1 MAKVTIPWGDGS
13 GDNFYIDYTG
23 VEGSSESLLTSDI
36 NQTGVE
42 RRKTIVFRTTISNVV
57 TALQVEAY
65 LTVIQKTDSLVVA
78 MFNNTVATFGTSQTK
93 AGWKDTKIVNRY
105 GKVCR
110 Y

>member
-23 VEGSSESLLTSDI
+23 VEGSSESLITSDI

-42 RRKTIVFRTTISNVV
+42 RRKTIVFRTTTSNVV
-57 TALQVEAY
+57 TALQSETY

-93 AGWKDTKIVNRY
+93 AGWKDTKNNQ
-105 GKVCR
+105 
-110 Y
+110 

>member
-23 VEGSSESLLTSDI
+23 VKGSSESLIASDI

-42 RRKTIVFRTTISNVV
+42 RRKTLVFRTTTSNVV
-57 TALQVEAY
+57 TALQAEAY

-78 MFNNTVATFGTSQTK
+78 MFNNTVATFGTLEVK
-93 AGWKDTKIVNRY
+93 AGWRDTKNNQ
-105 GKVCR
+105 
-110 Y
+110 

>member
-23 VEGSSESLLTSDI
+23 VEGSSESLITSDI

-42 RRKTIVFRTTISNVV
+42 RRKTLVFRTITSNVV
-57 TALQVEAY
+57 TTLQAEAY

-78 MFNNTVATFGTSQTK
+78 MFNNAVATFGTLEVK
-93 AGWKDTKIVNRY
+93 AGWRDTKNNQ
-105 GKVCR
+105 
-110 Y
+110 

>member
-23 VEGSSESLLTSDI
+23 VEGSSESLITSDI

-42 RRKTIVFRTTISNVV
+42 RRKTLVFRTTTSNVV
-57 TALQVEAY
+57 IALQTEAY

-78 MFNNTVATFGTSQTK
+78 MFNNTVATFGTLEVK
-93 AGWKDTKIVNRY
+93 AGWRDTKNNQ
-105 GKVCR
+105 
-110 Y
+110 

>member
-23 VEGSSESLLTSDI
+23 VEGSSESLITSDI

-42 RRKTIVFRTTISNVV
+42 RRKTIVFRTITLNVV
-57 TALQVEAY
+57 TALQAEAY
-65 LTVIQKTDSLVVA
+65 LTVIQKADSLVVA

-93 AGWKDTKIVNRY
+93 AGWKDTKNNQ
-105 GKVCR
+105 
-110 Y
+110 

>member
-23 VEGSSESLLTSDI
+23 VEGSSESLITSDI

-42 RRKTIVFRTTISNVV
+42 RRKTIVFITTTSNVV
-57 TALQVEAY
+57 TALQSEAY

-78 MFNNTVATFGTSQTK
+78 MFNNTVATSGTSGVK
-93 AGWKDTKIVNRY
+93 AGWRDTKNNQ
-105 GKVCR
+105 
-110 Y
+110 

>member
-23 VEGSSESLLTSDI
+23 IEGSSESLIISDI

-42 RRKTIVFRTTISNVV
+42 RRKTLVFRTTTSNVV
-57 TALQVEAY
+57 TALQSEAY

-78 MFNNTVATFGTSQTK
+78 MFNNKVATFGTSGVK
-93 AGWKDTKIVNRY
+93 AGWRDTKNNQ
-105 GKVCR
+105 
-110 Y
+110 

>member
-23 VEGSSESLLTSDI
+23 VEGSSESLITSDL

-42 RRKTIVFRTTISNVV
+42 RRKTLVFRTTTSNVV
-57 TALQVEAY
+57 TVLQAEAY

-78 MFNNTVATFGTSQTK
+78 MFNNTVATFGTLEVK
-93 AGWKDTKIVNRY
+93 AGWRDTKNNQ
-105 GKVCR
+105 
-110 Y
+110 

>member
-23 VEGSSESLLTSDI
+23 VEGSSESLITSDI

-42 RRKTIVFRTTISNVV
+42 RRKTLVFRTITSNVV
-57 TALQVEAY
+57 TALQAEAY

-93 AGWKDTKIVNRY
+93 AGWKDTKNNQ
-105 GKVCR
+105 
-110 Y
+110 

>member
-23 VEGSSESLLTSDI
+23 VKGSSESLITSDI

-42 RRKTIVFRTTISNVV
+42 RRKTLVFRTTTSNVV
-57 TALQVEAY
+57 TALQSEAY

-78 MFNNTVATFGTSQTK
+78 MFNNTVATFGTLEVK
-93 AGWKDTKIVNRY
+93 AGWRDTKNNQ
-105 GKVCR
+105 
-110 Y
+110 

>member
-23 VEGSSESLLTSDI
+23 VEGSSESLITSDI

-42 RRKTIVFRTTISNVV
+42 RRKTIVFRTTTSNVV
-57 TALQVEAY
+57 TALQAGAY

-93 AGWKDTKIVNRY
+93 AGWKDTKNNQ
-105 GKVCR
+105 
-110 Y
+110 

>member
-23 VEGSSESLLTSDI
+23 VEGSSESLITSDI

-42 RRKTIVFRTTISNVV
+42 RRKTMVFRTTTLNVV
-57 TALQVEAY
+57 TALQAEAY

-78 MFNNTVATFGTSQTK
+78 MFNNTVATFGTSEVK
-93 AGWKDTKIVNRY
+93 AGWRDTKNNR
-105 GKVCR
+105 
-110 Y
+110 

>member
-23 VEGSSESLLTSDI
+23 VEGSSELLIISDI

-42 RRKTIVFRTTISNVV
+42 RRKTLVFRTTTSNVV
-57 TALQVEAY
+57 TALQSEAY

-78 MFNNTVATFGTSQTK
+78 MFNNTVATFGTLEVK
-93 AGWKDTKIVNRY
+93 VGWRDTKNNQ
-105 GKVCR
+105 
-110 Y
+110 